1 MPTTPATLS
10 QVPTVLYMEDGT
22 THAIPE
28 SLVILEF
35 LEDFA
40 PRAPPLLPPHPAT
53 RAAARL
59 AARRLDE
66 RFVPPFYRLLM
77 G

>member
-1 MPTTPATLS
+1 M
-10 QVPTVLYMEDGT
+10 
-22 THAIPE
+22 HAIPE
-28 SLVILEF
+28 SSVLLEF

-40 PRAPPLLPPHPAT
+40 PARPLLPPHPAC

-59 AARRLDE
+59 LVRRIDD
-66 RFVPPFYRLLM
+66 RFVPPFYKLLR